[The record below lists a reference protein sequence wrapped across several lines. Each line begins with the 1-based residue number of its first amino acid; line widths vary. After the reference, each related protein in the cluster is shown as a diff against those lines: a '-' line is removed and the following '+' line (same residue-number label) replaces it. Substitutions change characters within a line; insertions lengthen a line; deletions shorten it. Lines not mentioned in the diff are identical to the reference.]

1 MSKELLNDSKV
12 QSVILKLD
20 KDKARELRFRMYLD
34 DKRREGMNMKEAI
47 LQLFESSINP
57 NEYSVTYSPSHK
69 YEVEEIKTTEQNEK
83 VSPTDFD
90 MI

>member
-1 MSKELLNDSKV
+1 MNKELLNDRKV

-20 KDKARELRFRMYLD
+20 KDKPRELRFRMYLD

-47 LQLFESSINP
+47 LQLFESSVDS
-57 NEYSVTYSPSHK
+57 NEFSRAYSASHK
-69 YEVEEIKTTEQNEK
+69 YDEDIKTTEQKEK